1 MGKKSVILTS
11 SVHYRTKCN
20 LSSCFSDNSDNYHYV
35 CGCRVGGSMPVI
47 FTYFGEF
54 QPKVRRGQMISVL
67 AMFWMAGNIMAAGK
81 WNILVL

>member
-1 MGKKSVILTS
+1 
-11 SVHYRTKCN
+11 
-20 LSSCFSDNSDNYHYV
+20 
-35 CGCRVGGSMPVI
+35 MPVI